1 MSLRTVGARGTT
13 TEEQEMITNEH
24 LLQAFAAAGADGG
37 IIYLSTSITS
47 GYRLFKLSELL
58 DIPPD
63 RLQSEA
69 PQAWRDQVFEPNIEE
84 ARNNARTLRA
94 KNQNKIVIDP
104 SAIEVKGW
112 LQFDYNSFWVEL
124 LSTFPTNLVVA
135 PNWEYSKGS
144 RYEVAFALRK
154 GIPISGMDESDITEK
169 DAELASELAVRYLS
183 GLGLSDEQVQ
193 ALLPPLTD
201 PQVQSMSAA
210 SQCFD
215 WLIHEREYQVEKFGT
230 DLDDEHT
237 LAGLG
242 EESWWWQQLT
252 NYFHRSRVLGLDTP
266 VGRQAIAKFAAT
278 SCGLLESVIR
288 VYGALPR
295 PGVSSGEIE
304 W

>member
-1 MSLRTVGARGTT
+1 
-13 TEEQEMITNEH
+13 MITNEH
-24 LLQAFAAAGADGG
+24 LLQAFAAAGADEG
-37 IIYLSTSITS
+37 IVYLSTSITS
-47 GYRLFKLSELL
+47 GYRLLKLSEVLNVR
-58 DIPPD
+58 PD
-63 RLQSEA
+63 KLQSEV
-69 PQAWRDQVFEPNIEE
+69 PKAWRDRVFEPNLEE
-84 ARNNARTLRA
+84 ARNNARILRA
-94 KNQNKIVIDP
+94 RHRDRIVIDP

-124 LSTFPTNLVVA
+124 LSTFPTNLVVS

-154 GIPISGMDESDITEK
+154 GIPISGMDEREITAR
-169 DAELASELAVRYLS
+169 DAELASESAVRYLLS
-183 GLGLSDEQVQ
+183 LGLNNEAVQ
-193 ALLPPLTD
+193 AMLPPLVD
-201 PQVQSMSAA
+201 PPIQSMSAA

-215 WLIHEREYQVEKFGT
+215 WLVHEREYQVEKFGT